1 MFDTEHT
8 HTHKLQKEGEWIYGF
23 FSVYYSVIS
32 NTIESHSVLFSAVI
46 QIIQSDIQAICIHK
60 L

>member
-8 HTHKLQKEGEWIYGF
+8 HTNYKKKENGF
-23 FSVYYSVIS
+23 MDFSVYFSVIS
-32 NTIESHSVLFSAVI
+32 NTIESHSVLFSAII
-46 QIIQSDIQAICIHK
+46 QIIQSGIQAICIHK

>member
-1 MFDTEHT
+1 MD
-8 HTHKLQKEGEWIYGF
+8 LWIF

-32 NTIESHSVLFSAVI
+32 NTIESNSVLFSAVI
-46 QIIQSDIQAICIHK
+46 QIIQSGIQAICIHK